1 MSVYQFIRF
10 EMLLLSHQSERV
22 FFEDEKRQTPTT
34 DVTFCVKGNEKMIG
48 IDLNV
53 ESTFLLKKHSR
64 RARPRLGLF

>member
-34 DVTFCVKGNEKMIG
+34 DATFCVKGNEKN
-48 IDLNV
+48 DRNRF
-53 ESTFLLKKHSR
+53 ER
-64 RARPRLGLF
+64 